1 MIKYPWYNVFCIKDF
16 FVLGR
21 VVNMENNI
29 SAVQQTIRAITW
41 SKQKRPILPQILAII
56 FCSSITIIDII
67 SGYRFLSFSIGNVTF
82 TFAHFLPMLLFGIMG
97 YLDGMIFLI
106 VQFFAY
112 GIFAFDESYLS
123 FITMLMC
130 AAIYFISRGRWILS
144 WKKFWISVILMSVM
158 YGNLWV
164 PIAFDLMYGKIMIPT
179 MREEVCYFFAAL
191 PESALALMIVRE
203 VFVKLDDKYK
213 SKVYMGQFYTK
224 FYEEDVMPS
233 GLDRSSKLGKQV
245 TIGLLIDLLVIII
258 ATIVLNSVMWGNY
271 ATELTALE
279 DKGNPTQVIISMI
292 LMLLSVVVPV
302 VIISYYVLQKMTIQP
317 ISRLTEYIKG
327 YSETIDTTRE
337 EYTDSLEAVKPVT
350 KDEIW
355 ELYSS
360 TGRLVT
366 DTTNYI
372 KRLRKEQ
379 QLEEDLEMEKAANEA
394 KSQFLSNMSHEIRTP
409 INAVLGF
416 DEMIIR
422 ETQERGTLKYATD
435 IKTASENLLQI
446 INDILDLSRIES
458 GRLEIE
464 DRKFDFSEMLNGLI
478 SMADVQASNKGLQL
492 MTHINPD
499 MPSFLRG
506 DEMRIR
512 QCALNIL
519 SNAVKYTEEGSVTLN
534 VDYETID
541 SHTIEVTIE
550 VTDTG
555 IGIKKEDLDRI
566 FTPYERLED
575 GLERHIQGTGLGL
588 DIVRRI
594 LDKMGSKLEV
604 RSIYGEGS
612 TFFFSL
618 RVPVEGWEPLGDV
631 FKRYEETKL
640 EMNRYHESFQAPKAH
655 ILVIDD
661 TNMNLMVIRGLLKRT
676 RIQIDTAD
684 SGREALQMI
693 CRESYDMIFIDHKM
707 PGMDGIETLHAMNE
721 LEDNQNQDTIKVALT
736 ANAISGAR
744 EEYIGAGFDD
754 YLSKPIDMDKLE
766 KMLIHYLPKEYI
778 ILEGDEDYVEF
789 AEEGA
794 NYQDPSGSDE
804 DEVDLSEFD
813 DLQGIDIKAALK
825 NCDQIEILRA
835 ALHEFYVTIEKK
847 SEDIERFF
855 DERDYRNYTIAVHAL
870 KGNARLIGAGKLSS
884 DAAYLEQC
892 GNEEN
897 EAAIVEETP
906 KLLEFYRSYLEKLAP
921 IGKRD
926 NIDEENLQDISE
938 SEFKGALRDMRELIG
953 VFDYDNALSIMRM
966 LEQYKIP
973 EQYKDHWG
981 RIRQLMGAV
990 DLDGL
995 MEELKEE

>member
-1 MIKYPWYNVFCIKDF
+1 
-16 FVLGR
+16 
-21 VVNMENNI
+21 MENNI

-41 SKQKRPILPQILAII
+41 SKQKRPVHSQVMAILV
-56 FCSSITIIDII
+56 CSVFTIIDIA
-67 SGYRFLSFSIGNVTF
+67 SGYHFLAFSVGSATI

-106 VQFFAY
+106 IQFFAF
-112 GIFAFDESYLS
+112 GIFAFEESYLS

-130 AAIYFISRGRWILS
+130 AAIYFISRGRWLLS
-144 WKKFWISVILMSVM
+144 WKKIAISTVFMSLM
-158 YGNLWV
+158 YGNFWL
-164 PIAFDLMYGKIMIPT
+164 PIVFSLMKGEIMIPSIK
-179 MREEVCYFFAAL
+179 EEICYFFAAM
-191 PESALALMIVRE
+191 PELLIALTLARIFFL
-203 VFVKLDDKYK
+203 KLDDKYK
-213 SKVYMGQFYTK
+213 NMVYMGQFYTK
-224 FYEEDVMPS
+224 FYKEEVMPS
-233 GLDRSSKLGKQV
+233 GLDRRSKLGKQV
-245 TIGLLIDLLVIII
+245 TIGLTIDLLVIII
-258 ATIVLNSVMWGNY
+258 ATIVLNGVVWGNY
-271 ATELTALE
+271 ATQMAMR
-279 DKGNPTQVIISMI
+279 DHGGNPTQVIISMI
-292 LMLLSVVVPV
+292 LMLLSLVVPI
-302 VIISYYVLQKMTIQP
+302 VIISYYVFQQMTIQP
-317 ISRLTEYIKG
+317 IFRLTEYIKG
-327 YSETIDTTRE
+327 YSETIDSTRE
-337 EYTDSLEAVKPVT
+337 EYTESLEAVKPGT
-350 KDEIW
+350 TDEIW
-355 ELYSS
+355 ELYCS

-422 ETQERGTLKYATD
+422 ETRERGTLKYATD
-435 IKTASENLLQI
+435 IKTAGETLLQL

-464 DRKFDFSEMLNGLI
+464 DRKFDLSEMLNGLI

-499 MPSFLRG
+499 IPSFLRG
-506 DEMRIR
+506 DEMRVR
-512 QCALNIL
+512 QCAMNIL
-519 SNAVKYTEEGSVTLN
+519 SNAVKYTEEGTVTLN
-534 VDYETID
+534 VDYLTID
-541 SHTIEVTIE
+541 SHTIELTIQ

-555 IGIKKEDLDRI
+555 IGIKKEDLERI
-566 FTPYERLED
+566 FTPYERLEE

-594 LDKMGSKLEV
+594 LEKMGSRLEV

-612 TFFFSL
+612 TFFFTL
-618 RVPVEGWEPLGDV
+618 RIPVEGWEPLGDV

-640 EMNRYHESFQAPKAH
+640 EMNRYHESFQAPDAR

-693 CRESYDMIFIDHKM
+693 CREQYDMIFIDHKM
-707 PGMDGIETLHAMNE
+707 PGMDGIETLHAMDA
-721 LEDNQNQDTIKVALT
+721 LEGSLNKDTIKVALT

-744 EEYIGAGFDD
+744 EEYIGVGFDD
-754 YLSKPIDMDKLE
+754 YLSKPINMDKLE
-766 KMLIHYLPKEYI
+766 KMLIHYIPKDLI
-778 ILEGDEDYVEF
+778 VMEGDEGYVAF
-789 AEEGA
+789 VEEGA
-794 NYQDPSGSDE
+794 NYQDVEQTGE
-804 DEVDLSEFD
+804 EEVDLSEFD
-813 DLQGIDIKAALK
+813 DLQGIDIKVALK
-825 NCDQIEILRA
+825 NCDQVDILRE
-835 ALHEFYVTIEKK
+835 ALYEFYVTIEKK
-847 SEDIERFF
+847 SEDIQRFA
-855 DERDYRNYTIAVHAL
+855 DNKDYRNYTIAVHAL
-870 KGNARLIGAGKLSS
+870 KGNARLVGAGKLSS

-897 EAAIVEETP
+897 EVVIMEETP

-926 NIDEENLQDISE
+926 TINEENLQDISE
-938 SEFKGALRDMRELIG
+938 SEFLGALRDMRELVG

-966 LEQYKIP
+966 LEQYRIP
-973 EQYKDHWG
+973 EKYKDYWG
-981 RIRQLMGAV
+981 RIKQLMAAV

>member
-1 MIKYPWYNVFCIKDF
+1 
-16 FVLGR
+16 
-21 VVNMENNI
+21 MENNI

-41 SKQKRPILPQILAII
+41 SKQKRPVHSQVMAILV
-56 FCSSITIIDII
+56 CSVFTIIDIA
-67 SGYRFLSFSIGNVTF
+67 SGYHFLAFSVGSVTI

-106 VQFFAY
+106 IQFFAF
-112 GIFAFDESYLS
+112 GIFAFEESYLS

-130 AAIYFISRGRWILS
+130 AAIYFISRGRWLLS
-144 WKKFWISVILMSVM
+144 WKKIAISTVFMSLM
-158 YGNLWV
+158 YGNFWL
-164 PIAFDLMYGKIMIPT
+164 PIAFSLMKGEIMIPSIK
-179 MREEVCYFFAAL
+179 EEICYFFAAM
-191 PESALALMIVRE
+191 PELLIALTLARIFFL
-203 VFVKLDDKYK
+203 KLDDKYK
-213 SKVYMGQFYTK
+213 NMVYMGQFYTK
-224 FYEEDVMPS
+224 FYKEEVIPS
-233 GLDRSSKLGKQV
+233 GLDRRSKLGKQV
-245 TIGLLIDLLVIII
+245 TIGLTIDLLVIII
-258 ATIVLNSVMWGNY
+258 ATIVLNGVVWGNY
-271 ATELTALE
+271 ATQMAMR
-279 DKGNPTQVIISMI
+279 DHGGNPTQVIISMI
-292 LMLLSVVVPV
+292 LMLLSLVVPI
-302 VIISYYVLQKMTIQP
+302 VIISYYVFQQMTIQP
-317 ISRLTEYIKG
+317 IFRLTEYIKG
-327 YSETIDTTRE
+327 YSETIDSTRE
-337 EYTDSLEAVKPVT
+337 EYTESLEAVKPGT
-350 KDEIW
+350 TDEIW
-355 ELYSS
+355 ELYCS

-422 ETQERGTLKYATD
+422 ETRERGTLKYATD
-435 IKTASENLLQI
+435 IKTAGETLLQL

-464 DRKFDFSEMLNGLI
+464 DRKFDLSEMLNGLI

-499 MPSFLRG
+499 IPSFLRG
-506 DEMRIR
+506 DEMRVR
-512 QCALNIL
+512 QCAMNIL
-519 SNAVKYTEEGSVTLN
+519 SNAVKYTEEGTVTLN
-534 VDYETID
+534 VDYLTID
-541 SHTIEVTIE
+541 SHTIELTIQ

-555 IGIKKEDLDRI
+555 IGIKKEDLERI
-566 FTPYERLED
+566 FTPYERLEE

-594 LDKMGSKLEV
+594 LEKMGSRLEV

-612 TFFFSL
+612 TFFFTL
-618 RVPVEGWEPLGDV
+618 RIPVEGWEPLGDV

-640 EMNRYHESFQAPKAH
+640 EMNRYHESFQAPDAR

-693 CRESYDMIFIDHKM
+693 CREQYDMIFIDHKM
-707 PGMDGIETLHAMNE
+707 PGMDGIETLHAMDA
-721 LEDNQNQDTIKVALT
+721 LEGSLNKDTIKVALT

-744 EEYIGAGFDD
+744 EEYIGVGFDD
-754 YLSKPIDMDKLE
+754 YLSKPINMDKLE
-766 KMLIHYLPKEYI
+766 KMLIHYIPKDLI
-778 ILEGDEDYVEF
+778 VMEGDEGYVAF
-789 AEEGA
+789 VEEGA
-794 NYQDPSGSDE
+794 NYQDVEQTGE
-804 DEVDLSEFD
+804 EEVDLSEFD
-813 DLQGIDIKAALK
+813 DLQGIDIKVALK
-825 NCDQIEILRA
+825 NCDQVDILRE
-835 ALHEFYVTIEKK
+835 ALYEFYVTIEKK
-847 SEDIERFF
+847 SEDIQRFA
-855 DERDYRNYTIAVHAL
+855 DNKDYRNYTIAVHAL
-870 KGNARLIGAGKLSS
+870 KGNARLVGAGKLSS

-897 EAAIVEETP
+897 EVVIMEETP

-926 NIDEENLQDISE
+926 TINEENLQDISE
-938 SEFKGALRDMRELIG
+938 SEFLGALRDMRELVG

-966 LEQYKIP
+966 LEQYRIP
-973 EQYKDHWG
+973 EKYKDYWG
-981 RIRQLMGAV
+981 RIKQLMAAV

>member
-1 MIKYPWYNVFCIKDF
+1 
-16 FVLGR
+16 
-21 VVNMENNI
+21 MENNI

-41 SKQKRPILPQILAII
+41 SKQKRPVHSQVMAILV
-56 FCSSITIIDII
+56 CSVFTIIDIA
-67 SGYRFLSFSIGNVTF
+67 SGYHFLAFSVGSATI

-106 VQFFAY
+106 IQFFAF
-112 GIFAFDESYLS
+112 GIFAFEESYLS

-130 AAIYFISRGRWILS
+130 AAIYFISRGRWLLS
-144 WKKFWISVILMSVM
+144 WKKIAISTVFMSLM
-158 YGNLWV
+158 YGNFWL
-164 PIAFDLMYGKIMIPT
+164 PIAFSLMKGEIMIPSIK
-179 MREEVCYFFAAL
+179 EGICYFFAAM
-191 PESALALMIVRE
+191 PELLIALTLARIFFL
-203 VFVKLDDKYK
+203 KLDDKYK
-213 SKVYMGQFYTK
+213 NMVYMGQFYTK
-224 FYEEDVMPS
+224 FYKEEVMPS
-233 GLDRSSKLGKQV
+233 GLDRRSKLGKQV
-245 TIGLLIDLLVIII
+245 TIGLTIDLLVIII
-258 ATIVLNSVMWGNY
+258 ATIVLNGVVWGNY
-271 ATELTALE
+271 ATQMAMR
-279 DKGNPTQVIISMI
+279 DHGGNPTQVIISMI
-292 LMLLSVVVPV
+292 LMLLSLVVPI
-302 VIISYYVLQKMTIQP
+302 VIISYYVFQQMTIQP
-317 ISRLTEYIKG
+317 IFRLTEYIKG
-327 YSETIDTTRE
+327 YSETIDSTRE
-337 EYTDSLEAVKPVT
+337 EYTESLEAVKPGT
-350 KDEIW
+350 TDEIW
-355 ELYSS
+355 ELYCS

-422 ETQERGTLKYATD
+422 ETRERGTLKYATD
-435 IKTASENLLQI
+435 IKTAGETLLQL

-464 DRKFDFSEMLNGLI
+464 DRKFDLSEMLNGLI

-499 MPSFLRG
+499 IPSFLRG
-506 DEMRIR
+506 DEMRVR
-512 QCALNIL
+512 QCAMNIL
-519 SNAVKYTEEGSVTLN
+519 SNAVKYTEEGTVTLN
-534 VDYETID
+534 VDYLTID
-541 SHTIEVTIE
+541 SHTIELTIQ

-555 IGIKKEDLDRI
+555 IGIKKEDLERI
-566 FTPYERLED
+566 FTPYERLEE

-594 LDKMGSKLEV
+594 LEKMGSRLEV

-612 TFFFSL
+612 TFFFTL
-618 RVPVEGWEPLGDV
+618 RIPVEGWEPLGDV

-640 EMNRYHESFQAPKAH
+640 EMNRYHESFQAPDAR

-693 CRESYDMIFIDHKM
+693 CREQYDMIFIDHKM
-707 PGMDGIETLHAMNE
+707 PGMDGIETLHAMDA
-721 LEDNQNQDTIKVALT
+721 LEGSLNKDTIKVALT

-744 EEYIGAGFDD
+744 EEYIGVGFDD
-754 YLSKPIDMDKLE
+754 YLSKPINMDKLE
-766 KMLIHYLPKEYI
+766 KMLIHYIPKDLI
-778 ILEGDEDYVEF
+778 VMEGDEGYVAF
-789 AEEGA
+789 VEEGA
-794 NYQDPSGSDE
+794 NYQDVEQTGE
-804 DEVDLSEFD
+804 EEVDLSEFD
-813 DLQGIDIKAALK
+813 DLQGIDIKVALK
-825 NCDQIEILRA
+825 NCDQVDILRE
-835 ALHEFYVTIEKK
+835 ALYEFYVTIEKK
-847 SEDIERFF
+847 SEDIQRFA
-855 DERDYRNYTIAVHAL
+855 DNKDYRNYTIAVHAL
-870 KGNARLIGAGKLSS
+870 KGNARLVGAGKLSS

-897 EAAIVEETP
+897 EVVIMEETP

-926 NIDEENLQDISE
+926 TINEENLQDISE
-938 SEFKGALRDMRELIG
+938 SEFLGALRDMRELVG

-966 LEQYKIP
+966 LEQYRIP
-973 EQYKDHWG
+973 EKYKDYWG
-981 RIRQLMGAV
+981 RIKQLMAAV

>member
-1 MIKYPWYNVFCIKDF
+1 
-16 FVLGR
+16 
-21 VVNMENNI
+21 MENNI

-41 SKQKRPILPQILAII
+41 SKQKRPVHSQVMAILV
-56 FCSSITIIDII
+56 CSVFTIIDIA
-67 SGYRFLSFSIGNVTF
+67 SGYHFLAFSVGSATI

-106 VQFFAY
+106 IQFFAF
-112 GIFAFDESYLS
+112 GIFAFEESYLS

-130 AAIYFISRGRWILS
+130 AAIYFISRGRWLLS
-144 WKKFWISVILMSVM
+144 WKKIAISTVFMSLM
-158 YGNLWV
+158 YGNFWL
-164 PIAFDLMYGKIMIPT
+164 PIAFSLMKGEIMIPSIK
-179 MREEVCYFFAAL
+179 EGICYFFAAM
-191 PESALALMIVRE
+191 PELLIALTLARIFFL
-203 VFVKLDDKYK
+203 KLDDKYK
-213 SKVYMGQFYTK
+213 NMVYMGQFYTK
-224 FYEEDVMPS
+224 FYKEEVMPS
-233 GLDRSSKLGKQV
+233 GLDRRSKLGKQV
-245 TIGLLIDLLVIII
+245 TIGLTIDLLVIII
-258 ATIVLNSVMWGNY
+258 ATIVLNGVVWGNY
-271 ATELTALE
+271 ATQMAMR
-279 DKGNPTQVIISMI
+279 DHGGNPTQVIISMI
-292 LMLLSVVVPV
+292 LMLLSLVVPI
-302 VIISYYVLQKMTIQP
+302 VIISYYVFQQMTIQP
-317 ISRLTEYIKG
+317 IFRLTEYIKG
-327 YSETIDTTRE
+327 YSETIDSTRE
-337 EYTDSLEAVKPVT
+337 EYTESLEAVKPGT
-350 KDEIW
+350 TDEIW
-355 ELYSS
+355 ELYCS

-422 ETQERGTLKYATD
+422 ETRERGTLKYATD
-435 IKTASENLLQI
+435 IKTAGETLLQL

-464 DRKFDFSEMLNGLI
+464 DRKFDLSEMLNGLI

-499 MPSFLRG
+499 IPSFLRG
-506 DEMRIR
+506 DEMRVR
-512 QCALNIL
+512 QCAMNIL
-519 SNAVKYTEEGSVTLN
+519 SNAVKYTEEGTVTLN
-534 VDYETID
+534 VDYLTID
-541 SHTIEVTIE
+541 SHTIELTIQ

-555 IGIKKEDLDRI
+555 IGIKKEDLERI
-566 FTPYERLED
+566 FTPYERLEE

-594 LDKMGSKLEV
+594 LEKMGSRLEV

-612 TFFFSL
+612 TFFFTL
-618 RVPVEGWEPLGDV
+618 RIPVEGWEPLGDV

-640 EMNRYHESFQAPKAH
+640 EMNRYHESFQAPDAR

-693 CRESYDMIFIDHKM
+693 CREQYDMIFIDHKM
-707 PGMDGIETLHAMNE
+707 PGMDGIETLHAMDA
-721 LEDNQNQDTIKVALT
+721 LEGSLNKDTIKVALT

-744 EEYIGAGFDD
+744 EEYIGVGFDD

-766 KMLIHYLPKEYI
+766 KMLIHYIPKDLI
-778 ILEGDEDYVEF
+778 VMEGDEGYVAF
-789 AEEGA
+789 VEEGA
-794 NYQDPSGSDE
+794 NYQDVEQTGE
-804 DEVDLSEFD
+804 EEVDLSEFD
-813 DLQGIDIKAALK
+813 DLQGIDIKVALK
-825 NCDQIEILRA
+825 NCDQVDILRE
-835 ALHEFYVTIEKK
+835 ALYEFYVTIEKK
-847 SEDIERFF
+847 SEDIQRFA
-855 DERDYRNYTIAVHAL
+855 DNKDYRNYTIAVHAL
-870 KGNARLIGAGKLSS
+870 KGNARLVGAGKLSS

-897 EAAIVEETP
+897 EVVIMEETP

-926 NIDEENLQDISE
+926 TINEENLQDISE
-938 SEFKGALRDMRELIG
+938 SEFLGALRDMRELVG

-966 LEQYKIP
+966 LEQYRIP
-973 EQYKDHWG
+973 EKYKDYWG
-981 RIRQLMGAV
+981 RIKQLMAAV

>member
-1 MIKYPWYNVFCIKDF
+1 
-16 FVLGR
+16 
-21 VVNMENNI
+21 MENNI

-41 SKQKRPILPQILAII
+41 SKQKRPVHSQVMAILV
-56 FCSSITIIDII
+56 CSVFTIIDIA
-67 SGYRFLSFSIGNVTF
+67 SGYHFLAFSVGSVTI

-106 VQFFAY
+106 IQFFAF
-112 GIFAFDESYLS
+112 GIFAFEESYLS

-130 AAIYFISRGRWILS
+130 AAIYFISRGRWLLS
-144 WKKFWISVILMSVM
+144 WKKIAISTVFMSLM
-158 YGNLWV
+158 YGNFWL
-164 PIAFDLMYGKIMIPT
+164 PIAFSLMKGEIMIPSIK
-179 MREEVCYFFAAL
+179 EEICYFFAAM
-191 PESALALMIVRE
+191 PELLIALTLARIFFL
-203 VFVKLDDKYK
+203 KLDDKYK
-213 SKVYMGQFYTK
+213 NMVYMGQFYTK
-224 FYEEDVMPS
+224 FYKEEVMPS
-233 GLDRSSKLGKQV
+233 GLDRRSKLGKQV
-245 TIGLLIDLLVIII
+245 TIGLTIDLLVIII
-258 ATIVLNSVMWGNY
+258 ATIVLNGVVWGNY
-271 ATELTALE
+271 ATQMAMR
-279 DKGNPTQVIISMI
+279 DHGGNPTQVIISMI
-292 LMLLSVVVPV
+292 LMLLSLVVPI
-302 VIISYYVLQKMTIQP
+302 VIISYYVFQQMTIQP
-317 ISRLTEYIKG
+317 IFRLTEYIKG
-327 YSETIDTTRE
+327 YSETIDSTRE
-337 EYTDSLEAVKPVT
+337 EYTESLEAVKPGT
-350 KDEIW
+350 TDEIW
-355 ELYSS
+355 ELYCS

-422 ETQERGTLKYATD
+422 ETRERGTLKYATD
-435 IKTASENLLQI
+435 IKTAGETLLQL

-464 DRKFDFSEMLNGLI
+464 DRKFDLSEMLNGLI

-499 MPSFLRG
+499 IPSFLRG
-506 DEMRIR
+506 DEMRVR
-512 QCALNIL
+512 QCAMNIL
-519 SNAVKYTEEGSVTLN
+519 SNAVKYTEEGTVTLN
-534 VDYETID
+534 VDYLTID
-541 SHTIEVTIE
+541 SHTIELTIQ

-555 IGIKKEDLDRI
+555 IGIKKEDLERI
-566 FTPYERLED
+566 FTPYERLEE

-594 LDKMGSKLEV
+594 LEKMGSRLEV

-612 TFFFSL
+612 TFFFTL
-618 RVPVEGWEPLGDV
+618 RIPVEGWEPLGDV

-640 EMNRYHESFQAPKAH
+640 EMNRYHESFQAPDAR

-693 CRESYDMIFIDHKM
+693 CREQYDMIFIDHKM
-707 PGMDGIETLHAMNE
+707 PGMDGIETLHAMDA
-721 LEDNQNQDTIKVALT
+721 LEGSLNKDTIKVALT

-744 EEYIGAGFDD
+744 EEYIGVGFDD
-754 YLSKPIDMDKLE
+754 YLSKPINMDKLE
-766 KMLIHYLPKEYI
+766 KMLIHYIPKDLI
-778 ILEGDEDYVEF
+778 VMEGDEGYVAF
-789 AEEGA
+789 VEEGA
-794 NYQDPSGSDE
+794 NYQDVEQTGE
-804 DEVDLSEFD
+804 EEVDLSEFD
-813 DLQGIDIKAALK
+813 DLQGIDIKVALK
-825 NCDQIEILRA
+825 NCDQVDILRE
-835 ALHEFYVTIEKK
+835 ALYEFYVTIEKK
-847 SEDIERFF
+847 SEDIQRFA
-855 DERDYRNYTIAVHAL
+855 DNKDYRNYTIAVHAL
-870 KGNARLIGAGKLSS
+870 KGNARLVGAGKLSS

-897 EAAIVEETP
+897 EVVIMEETP

-926 NIDEENLQDISE
+926 TINEENLQDISE
-938 SEFKGALRDMRELIG
+938 SEFLGALRDMRELVG

-966 LEQYKIP
+966 LEQYRIP
-973 EQYKDHWG
+973 EKYKDYWG
-981 RIRQLMGAV
+981 RIKQLMAAV

>member
-1 MIKYPWYNVFCIKDF
+1 
-16 FVLGR
+16 
-21 VVNMENNI
+21 MENNI

-41 SKQKRPILPQILAII
+41 SKQKRPVHSQVMAILV
-56 FCSSITIIDII
+56 CSVFTIIDIA
-67 SGYRFLSFSIGNVTF
+67 SGYHFLAFSVGSATI

-106 VQFFAY
+106 IQFFAF
-112 GIFAFDESYLS
+112 GIFAFEESYLS

-130 AAIYFISRGRWILS
+130 AAIYFISRGRWLLS
-144 WKKFWISVILMSVM
+144 WKKIAISTVFMSLM
-158 YGNLWV
+158 YGNFWL
-164 PIAFDLMYGKIMIPT
+164 PIAFSLMKGEIMIPSIK
-179 MREEVCYFFAAL
+179 EEICYFFAAM
-191 PESALALMIVRE
+191 PELLIALTLARIFFL
-203 VFVKLDDKYK
+203 KLDDKYK
-213 SKVYMGQFYTK
+213 NMVYMGQFYTK
-224 FYEEDVMPS
+224 FYKEEVMPS
-233 GLDRSSKLGKQV
+233 GLDRRSKLGKQV
-245 TIGLLIDLLVIII
+245 TIGLTIDLLVIII
-258 ATIVLNSVMWGNY
+258 ATIVLNGVVWGNY
-271 ATELTALE
+271 ATQMAMR
-279 DKGNPTQVIISMI
+279 DHGGNPTQVIISMI
-292 LMLLSVVVPV
+292 LMLLSLVVPI
-302 VIISYYVLQKMTIQP
+302 VIISYYVFQQMTIQP
-317 ISRLTEYIKG
+317 IFRLTEYIKG
-327 YSETIDTTRE
+327 YSETIDSTRE
-337 EYTDSLEAVKPVT
+337 EYTESLEAVKPGT
-350 KDEIW
+350 TDEIW
-355 ELYSS
+355 ELYCS

-422 ETQERGTLKYATD
+422 ETRERGTLKYATD
-435 IKTASENLLQI
+435 IKTAGETLLQL

-464 DRKFDFSEMLNGLI
+464 DRKFDLSEMLNGLI

-499 MPSFLRG
+499 IPSFLRG
-506 DEMRIR
+506 DEMRVR
-512 QCALNIL
+512 QCAMNIL
-519 SNAVKYTEEGSVTLN
+519 SNAVKYTEEGTVTLN
-534 VDYETID
+534 VDYLTID
-541 SHTIEVTIE
+541 SHTIELTIQ

-555 IGIKKEDLDRI
+555 IGIKKEDLERI
-566 FTPYERLED
+566 FTPYERLEE

-594 LDKMGSKLEV
+594 LEKMGSRLEV

-612 TFFFSL
+612 TFFFTL
-618 RVPVEGWEPLGDV
+618 RIPVEGWEPLGDV

-640 EMNRYHESFQAPKAH
+640 EMNRYHESFQAPDAR

-693 CRESYDMIFIDHKM
+693 CREQYDMIFIDHKM
-707 PGMDGIETLHAMNE
+707 PGMDGIETLHAMDA
-721 LEDNQNQDTIKVALT
+721 LEGSLNKDTIKVALT

-744 EEYIGAGFDD
+744 EEYIGVGFDD

-766 KMLIHYLPKEYI
+766 KMLIHYIPKDLI
-778 ILEGDEDYVEF
+778 VMEGDEGYVAF
-789 AEEGA
+789 VEEGA
-794 NYQDPSGSDE
+794 NYQDVEQTGE
-804 DEVDLSEFD
+804 EEVDLSEFD
-813 DLQGIDIKAALK
+813 DLQGIDIKVALK
-825 NCDQIEILRA
+825 NCDQVDILRE
-835 ALHEFYVTIEKK
+835 ALYEFYVTIEKK
-847 SEDIERFF
+847 SEDIQRFA
-855 DERDYRNYTIAVHAL
+855 DNKDYRNYTIAVHAL
-870 KGNARLIGAGKLSS
+870 KGNARLVGAGKLSS

-897 EAAIVEETP
+897 EVVIMEETP

-926 NIDEENLQDISE
+926 TINEENLQDISE
-938 SEFKGALRDMRELIG
+938 SEFLGALRDMRELVG

-966 LEQYKIP
+966 LEQYRIP
-973 EQYKDHWG
+973 EKYKDYWG
-981 RIRQLMGAV
+981 RIKQLMAAV

>member
-1 MIKYPWYNVFCIKDF
+1 
-16 FVLGR
+16 
-21 VVNMENNI
+21 MENNI

-41 SKQKRPILPQILAII
+41 SKQKRPVHSQVMAILV
-56 FCSSITIIDII
+56 CSVFTIIDIA
-67 SGYRFLSFSIGNVTF
+67 SGYHFLAFSVGSATI

-106 VQFFAY
+106 IQFFAF
-112 GIFAFDESYLS
+112 GIFAFEESYLS

-130 AAIYFISRGRWILS
+130 AAIYFISRGRWLLS
-144 WKKFWISVILMSVM
+144 WKKIAISTVFMSLM
-158 YGNLWV
+158 YGNFWL
-164 PIAFDLMYGKIMIPT
+164 PIAFSLMKGEIMIPSIK
-179 MREEVCYFFAAL
+179 EEICYFFAAM
-191 PESALALMIVRE
+191 PELLIALTLARIFFL
-203 VFVKLDDKYK
+203 KLDDKYK
-213 SKVYMGQFYTK
+213 NMVYMGQFYTK
-224 FYEEDVMPS
+224 FYKEEVMPS
-233 GLDRSSKLGKQV
+233 GLDRRSKLGKQV
-245 TIGLLIDLLVIII
+245 TIGLTIDLLVIII
-258 ATIVLNSVMWGNY
+258 ATIVLNGVVWGNY
-271 ATELTALE
+271 ATQMAMR
-279 DKGNPTQVIISMI
+279 DHGGNPTQVIISMI
-292 LMLLSVVVPV
+292 LMLLSLVVPI
-302 VIISYYVLQKMTIQP
+302 VIISYYVFQQMTIQP
-317 ISRLTEYIKG
+317 IFRLTEYIKG
-327 YSETIDTTRE
+327 YSETIDSTRE
-337 EYTDSLEAVKPVT
+337 EYTESLEAVKPGT
-350 KDEIW
+350 TDEIW
-355 ELYSS
+355 ELYCS

-422 ETQERGTLKYATD
+422 ETRERGTLKYATD
-435 IKTASENLLQI
+435 IKTAGETLLQL

-464 DRKFDFSEMLNGLI
+464 DRKFDLSEMLNGLI

-499 MPSFLRG
+499 IPSFLRG
-506 DEMRIR
+506 DEMRVR
-512 QCALNIL
+512 QCAMNIL
-519 SNAVKYTEEGSVTLN
+519 SNAVKYTEEGTVTLN
-534 VDYETID
+534 VDYLTID
-541 SHTIEVTIE
+541 SHTIELTIQ

-555 IGIKKEDLDRI
+555 IGIKKEDLERI
-566 FTPYERLED
+566 FTPYERLEE

-594 LDKMGSKLEV
+594 LEKMGSRLEV

-612 TFFFSL
+612 TFFFTL
-618 RVPVEGWEPLGDV
+618 RIPVEGWEPLGDV

-640 EMNRYHESFQAPKAH
+640 EMNRYHESFQAPDAR

-661 TNMNLMVIRGLLKRT
+661 TNMNLMVIRGLLNRT

-693 CRESYDMIFIDHKM
+693 CREQYDMIFIDHKM
-707 PGMDGIETLHAMNE
+707 PGMDGIETLHAMDA
-721 LEDNQNQDTIKVALT
+721 LEGSLNKDTIKVALT

-744 EEYIGAGFDD
+744 EEYIGVGFDD

-766 KMLIHYLPKEYI
+766 KMLIHYIPKDLI
-778 ILEGDEDYVEF
+778 VMEGDEGYVAF
-789 AEEGA
+789 VEEGA
-794 NYQDPSGSDE
+794 NYQDVEQTGE
-804 DEVDLSEFD
+804 EEVDLSEFD
-813 DLQGIDIKAALK
+813 DLQGIDIKVALK
-825 NCDQIEILRA
+825 NCDQVDILRE
-835 ALHEFYVTIEKK
+835 ALYEFYVTIEKK
-847 SEDIERFF
+847 SEDIQRFA
-855 DERDYRNYTIAVHAL
+855 DNKDYRNYTIAVHAL
-870 KGNARLIGAGKLSS
+870 KGNARLVGAGKLSS

-897 EAAIVEETP
+897 EVVIMEETP

-926 NIDEENLQDISE
+926 TINEENLQDISE
-938 SEFKGALRDMRELIG
+938 SEFLGALRDMRELVG

-966 LEQYKIP
+966 LEQYRIP
-973 EQYKDHWG
+973 EKYKDYWG
-981 RIRQLMGAV
+981 RIKQLMAAV

>member
-1 MIKYPWYNVFCIKDF
+1 
-16 FVLGR
+16 
-21 VVNMENNI
+21 MENNI

-41 SKQKRPILPQILAII
+41 SKQKRPVHSQVMAILV
-56 FCSSITIIDII
+56 CSVFTIIDIA
-67 SGYRFLSFSIGNVTF
+67 SGYHFLAFSVGSATI

-106 VQFFAY
+106 IQFFAF
-112 GIFAFDESYLS
+112 GIFAFEESYLS

-130 AAIYFISRGRWILS
+130 AAIYFISRGRWLLS
-144 WKKFWISVILMSVM
+144 WKKIAISTVFMSLM
-158 YGNLWV
+158 YGNFWL
-164 PIAFDLMYGKIMIPT
+164 PIAFSLMKGEIMIPSIK
-179 MREEVCYFFAAL
+179 EEICYFFAAM
-191 PESALALMIVRE
+191 PELLIALTLARIFFL
-203 VFVKLDDKYK
+203 KLDDKYK
-213 SKVYMGQFYTK
+213 NMVYMGQFYTK
-224 FYEEDVMPS
+224 FYKEEVMPS
-233 GLDRSSKLGKQV
+233 GLDRRSKLGKQV
-245 TIGLLIDLLVIII
+245 TIGLTIDLLVIII
-258 ATIVLNSVMWGNY
+258 ATIVLNGVVWGNY
-271 ATELTALE
+271 ATQMAMR
-279 DKGNPTQVIISMI
+279 DHGGNPTQVIISMI
-292 LMLLSVVVPV
+292 LMLLSLVVPI
-302 VIISYYVLQKMTIQP
+302 VIISYYVFQQMTIQP
-317 ISRLTEYIKG
+317 IFRLTEYIKG
-327 YSETIDTTRE
+327 YSETIDSTRE
-337 EYTDSLEAVKPVT
+337 EYTESLEAVKPGT
-350 KDEIW
+350 TDEIW
-355 ELYSS
+355 ELYCS

-422 ETQERGTLKYATD
+422 ETRERGTLKYATD
-435 IKTASENLLQI
+435 IKTAGETLLQL

-464 DRKFDFSEMLNGLI
+464 DRKFDLSEMLNGLI

-499 MPSFLRG
+499 IPSFLRG
-506 DEMRIR
+506 DEMRVR
-512 QCALNIL
+512 QCAMNIL
-519 SNAVKYTEEGSVTLN
+519 SNAVKYTEEGTVTLN
-534 VDYETID
+534 VDYLTID
-541 SHTIEVTIE
+541 SHTIELTIQ

-555 IGIKKEDLDRI
+555 IGIKKEDLERI
-566 FTPYERLED
+566 FTPYERLEE

-594 LDKMGSKLEV
+594 LEKMGSRLEV

-612 TFFFSL
+612 TFFFTL
-618 RVPVEGWEPLGDV
+618 RIPVEGWEPLGDV

-640 EMNRYHESFQAPKAH
+640 EMNRYHESFQAPDAR

-693 CRESYDMIFIDHKM
+693 CREQYDMIFIDHKM
-707 PGMDGIETLHAMNE
+707 PGMDGIETLHAMDA
-721 LEDNQNQDTIKVALT
+721 LEGSLNKDTIKVALT

-744 EEYIGAGFDD
+744 EEYIGVGFDD
-754 YLSKPIDMDKLE
+754 YLSKPINMDKLE
-766 KMLIHYLPKEYI
+766 KMLIQYIPKDLI
-778 ILEGDEDYVEF
+778 VMEGDEGYVAF
-789 AEEGA
+789 VEEGA
-794 NYQDPSGSDE
+794 NYQDVEQTGE
-804 DEVDLSEFD
+804 EEVDLSEFD
-813 DLQGIDIKAALK
+813 DLQGIDIKVALK
-825 NCDQIEILRA
+825 NCDQVDILRE
-835 ALHEFYVTIEKK
+835 ALYEFYVTIEKK
-847 SEDIERFF
+847 SEDIQRFA
-855 DERDYRNYTIAVHAL
+855 DNKDYRNYTIAVHAL
-870 KGNARLIGAGKLSS
+870 KGNARLVGAGKLSS

-897 EAAIVEETP
+897 EVVIMEETP

-926 NIDEENLQDISE
+926 TINEENLQDISE
-938 SEFKGALRDMRELIG
+938 SEFLGALRDMRELVG

-966 LEQYKIP
+966 LEQYRIP
-973 EQYKDHWG
+973 EKYKDYWG
-981 RIRQLMGAV
+981 RIKQLMAAV

>member
-1 MIKYPWYNVFCIKDF
+1 
-16 FVLGR
+16 
-21 VVNMENNI
+21 MENNI

-41 SKQKRPILPQILAII
+41 SKQKRPVHSQVMAILV
-56 FCSSITIIDII
+56 CSVFTIIDIA
-67 SGYRFLSFSIGNVTF
+67 SGYHFLAFSVGSATI

-106 VQFFAY
+106 IQFFAF
-112 GIFAFDESYLS
+112 GIFAFEESYLS

-130 AAIYFISRGRWILS
+130 AAIYFISRGRWLLS
-144 WKKFWISVILMSVM
+144 WKKIAISTVFMSLM
-158 YGNLWV
+158 YGNFWL
-164 PIAFDLMYGKIMIPT
+164 PIAFSLMKGEIMIPSIK
-179 MREEVCYFFAAL
+179 EEICYFFAAM
-191 PESALALMIVRE
+191 PELLIALTLARIFFL
-203 VFVKLDDKYK
+203 KLDDKYK
-213 SKVYMGQFYTK
+213 NMVYMGQFYTK
-224 FYEEDVMPS
+224 FYKEEVMPS
-233 GLDRSSKLGKQV
+233 GLDRRSKLGKQV
-245 TIGLLIDLLVIII
+245 TIGLTIDLLVIII
-258 ATIVLNSVMWGNY
+258 ATIVLNGVVWGNY
-271 ATELTALE
+271 ATQMAMR
-279 DKGNPTQVIISMI
+279 DHGGNPTQVIISMI
-292 LMLLSVVVPV
+292 LMLLSLVVPI
-302 VIISYYVLQKMTIQP
+302 VIISYYVFQQMTIQP
-317 ISRLTEYIKG
+317 IFRLTEYIKG
-327 YSETIDTTRE
+327 YSETIDSTRE
-337 EYTDSLEAVKPVT
+337 EYTESLEAVKPGT
-350 KDEIW
+350 TDEIW
-355 ELYSS
+355 ELYCS

-422 ETQERGTLKYATD
+422 ETRERGTLKYATD
-435 IKTASENLLQI
+435 IKTAGETLLQL

-464 DRKFDFSEMLNGLI
+464 DRKFDLSEMLNGLI

-499 MPSFLRG
+499 IPSFLRG
-506 DEMRIR
+506 DEMRVR
-512 QCALNIL
+512 QCAMNIL
-519 SNAVKYTEEGSVTLN
+519 SNAVKYTEEGTVTLN
-534 VDYETID
+534 VDYLTID
-541 SHTIEVTIE
+541 SHTIELTIQ

-555 IGIKKEDLDRI
+555 IGIKKEDLERI
-566 FTPYERLED
+566 FTPYERLEE

-594 LDKMGSKLEV
+594 LEKMGSRLEV
-604 RSIYGEGS
+604 RSIYDEGS
-612 TFFFSL
+612 TFFFTL
-618 RVPVEGWEPLGDV
+618 RIPVEGWEPLGDV

-640 EMNRYHESFQAPKAH
+640 EMNRYHESFQAPDAR

-693 CRESYDMIFIDHKM
+693 CREQYDMIFIDHKM
-707 PGMDGIETLHAMNE
+707 PGMDGIETLHAMDA
-721 LEDNQNQDTIKVALT
+721 LEGSLNKDTIKVALT

-744 EEYIGAGFDD
+744 EEYIGVGFDD
-754 YLSKPIDMDKLE
+754 YLSKPINMDKLE
-766 KMLIHYLPKEYI
+766 KMLIHYIPKDLI
-778 ILEGDEDYVEF
+778 VMEGDEGYVAF
-789 AEEGA
+789 VEEGA
-794 NYQDPSGSDE
+794 NYQDVEQTGE
-804 DEVDLSEFD
+804 EEVDLSEFD
-813 DLQGIDIKAALK
+813 DLQGIDIKVALK
-825 NCDQIEILRA
+825 NCDQVDILRE
-835 ALHEFYVTIEKK
+835 ALYEFYVTIEKK
-847 SEDIERFF
+847 SEDIQRFA
-855 DERDYRNYTIAVHAL
+855 DNKDYRNYTIAVHAL
-870 KGNARLIGAGKLSS
+870 KGNARLVGAGKLSS

-897 EAAIVEETP
+897 EVVIMEETP

-926 NIDEENLQDISE
+926 TINEENLQDISE
-938 SEFKGALRDMRELIG
+938 SEFLGALRDMRELVG

-966 LEQYKIP
+966 LEQYRIP
-973 EQYKDHWG
+973 EKYKDYWG
-981 RIRQLMGAV
+981 RIKQLMAAV

>member
-1 MIKYPWYNVFCIKDF
+1 
-16 FVLGR
+16 
-21 VVNMENNI
+21 MENNI

-41 SKQKRPILPQILAII
+41 SKQKRPVHSQVMAILV
-56 FCSSITIIDII
+56 CSVFTIIDIA
-67 SGYRFLSFSIGNVTF
+67 SGYHFLAFSVGSATI

-106 VQFFAY
+106 IQFFAF
-112 GIFAFDESYLS
+112 GIFAFEESYLS

-130 AAIYFISRGRWILS
+130 AAIYFISRGRWLLS
-144 WKKFWISVILMSVM
+144 WKKIAISTVFMSLM
-158 YGNLWV
+158 YGNFWL
-164 PIAFDLMYGKIMIPT
+164 PIAFSLMKGEIMIPSIK
-179 MREEVCYFFAAL
+179 EEICYFFAAM
-191 PESALALMIVRE
+191 PELLIALTLARIFFL
-203 VFVKLDDKYK
+203 KLDDKYK
-213 SKVYMGQFYTK
+213 NMVYMGQFYTK
-224 FYEEDVMPS
+224 FYKEEVMPS
-233 GLDRSSKLGKQV
+233 GLDRRSKLGKQV
-245 TIGLLIDLLVIII
+245 TIGLTIDLLVIII
-258 ATIVLNSVMWGNY
+258 ATIVLNGVVWGNY
-271 ATELTALE
+271 ATQMAMR
-279 DKGNPTQVIISMI
+279 DHGGNPTQVIISMI
-292 LMLLSVVVPV
+292 LMLLSLVVPI
-302 VIISYYVLQKMTIQP
+302 VIISYYVFQQMTIQP
-317 ISRLTEYIKG
+317 IFRLTEYIKG
-327 YSETIDTTRE
+327 YSETIDSTRE
-337 EYTDSLEAVKPVT
+337 EYTESLEAVKPGT
-350 KDEIW
+350 TDEIW
-355 ELYSS
+355 ELYCS

-422 ETQERGTLKYATD
+422 ETRERGTLKYATD
-435 IKTASENLLQI
+435 IKTAGETLLQL

-464 DRKFDFSEMLNGLI
+464 DRKFDLSEMLNGLI

-499 MPSFLRG
+499 IPSFLRG
-506 DEMRIR
+506 DEMRVR
-512 QCALNIL
+512 QCAMNIL
-519 SNAVKYTEEGSVTLN
+519 SNAVKYTEEGTVTLN
-534 VDYETID
+534 VDYLTID
-541 SHTIEVTIE
+541 SHTIELTIQ

-555 IGIKKEDLDRI
+555 IGIKKEDLERI
-566 FTPYERLED
+566 FTPYERLEE

-594 LDKMGSKLEV
+594 LEKMGSRLEV

-612 TFFFSL
+612 TFFFTL
-618 RVPVEGWEPLGDV
+618 RIPVEGWEPLGDV

-640 EMNRYHESFQAPKAH
+640 EMNRYHESFQAPDAR

-693 CRESYDMIFIDHKM
+693 CREQYDMIFIDHKM
-707 PGMDGIETLHAMNE
+707 PGMDGIETLHAMDA
-721 LEDNQNQDTIKVALT
+721 LEGSLNKDTIKVALT

-744 EEYIGAGFDD
+744 EEYIGVGFDD
-754 YLSKPIDMDKLE
+754 YLSKPINMDKLE
-766 KMLIHYLPKEYI
+766 KMLIHYIPKDLI
-778 ILEGDEDYVEF
+778 VMEGDEGYVAF
-789 AEEGA
+789 VEEGA
-794 NYQDPSGSDE
+794 NYQDVEQTGE
-804 DEVDLSEFD
+804 EEVDLSEFD
-813 DLQGIDIKAALK
+813 DLQGIDIKVALK
-825 NCDQIEILRA
+825 NCDQVDILRE
-835 ALHEFYVTIEKK
+835 ALYEFYVTIEKK
-847 SEDIERFF
+847 SEDIQRFA
-855 DERDYRNYTIAVHAL
+855 DNKDYRNYTIAVHAL
-870 KGNARLIGAGKLSS
+870 KGNARLVGAGKLSS

-897 EAAIVEETP
+897 EVVIMEETP
-906 KLLEFYRSYLEKLAP
+906 KLLEFYRSYLEKFAP

-926 NIDEENLQDISE
+926 TINEENLQDISE
-938 SEFKGALRDMRELIG
+938 SEFLGALRDMRELVG

-966 LEQYKIP
+966 LEQYRIP
-973 EQYKDHWG
+973 EKYKDYWG
-981 RIRQLMGAV
+981 RIKQLMAAV

>member
-1 MIKYPWYNVFCIKDF
+1 
-16 FVLGR
+16 
-21 VVNMENNI
+21 MENNI

-41 SKQKRPILPQILAII
+41 SKQKRPVHSQVMAILV
-56 FCSSITIIDII
+56 CSVFTIIDIA
-67 SGYRFLSFSIGNVTF
+67 SGYHFLAFSVGSATI

-106 VQFFAY
+106 IQFFAF
-112 GIFAFDESYLS
+112 GIFAFEESYLS

-130 AAIYFISRGRWILS
+130 AAIYFISRGRWLLS
-144 WKKFWISVILMSVM
+144 WKKIAISTVFMSLM
-158 YGNLWV
+158 YGNFWL
-164 PIAFDLMYGKIMIPT
+164 PIAFSLMKGEIMIPSIK
-179 MREEVCYFFAAL
+179 EEICYFFAAM
-191 PESALALMIVRE
+191 PELLIALTLARIFFL
-203 VFVKLDDKYK
+203 KLDDKYK
-213 SKVYMGQFYTK
+213 NMVYMGQFYTK
-224 FYEEDVMPS
+224 FYKEEVMPS
-233 GLDRSSKLGKQV
+233 GLDRRSKLGKQV
-245 TIGLLIDLLVIII
+245 TIGLTIDLLVIII
-258 ATIVLNSVMWGNY
+258 ATIVLNGVVWGNY
-271 ATELTALE
+271 ATQMAMR
-279 DKGNPTQVIISMI
+279 DHGGNPTQVIISMI
-292 LMLLSVVVPV
+292 LMLLSLVVPI
-302 VIISYYVLQKMTIQP
+302 VIISYYVFQQMTIQP
-317 ISRLTEYIKG
+317 IFRLTEYIKG
-327 YSETIDTTRE
+327 YSETIDSTRE
-337 EYTDSLEAVKPVT
+337 EYTESLEAVKPGT
-350 KDEIW
+350 TDEIW
-355 ELYSS
+355 ELYCS

-422 ETQERGTLKYATD
+422 ETRERGTLKYATD
-435 IKTASENLLQI
+435 IKTAGETLLQL

-464 DRKFDFSEMLNGLI
+464 DRKFDLSEMLNGLI

-499 MPSFLRG
+499 IPSFLRG
-506 DEMRIR
+506 DEMRVR
-512 QCALNIL
+512 QCAMNIL
-519 SNAVKYTEEGSVTLN
+519 SNAVKYTEEGTVTLN
-534 VDYETID
+534 VDYLTID
-541 SHTIEVTIE
+541 SHTIELTIQ

-555 IGIKKEDLDRI
+555 IGIKKEDLERI
-566 FTPYERLED
+566 FTPYERLEE

-594 LDKMGSKLEV
+594 LEKMGSRLEV

-612 TFFFSL
+612 TFFFTL
-618 RVPVEGWEPLGDV
+618 RIPVEGWEPLGDV

-640 EMNRYHESFQAPKAH
+640 EMNRYHESFQAPDAR

-693 CRESYDMIFIDHKM
+693 CREQYDMIFIDHKM
-707 PGMDGIETLHAMNE
+707 PGMDGIETLHAMDA
-721 LEDNQNQDTIKVALT
+721 LEGSLNKDTIKVALT

-744 EEYIGAGFDD
+744 EEYIGVGFDD
-754 YLSKPIDMDKLE
+754 YLSKPINMDKLE
-766 KMLIHYLPKEYI
+766 KMLIHYIPKDLI
-778 ILEGDEDYVEF
+778 VMEGDEGYVAF
-789 AEEGA
+789 VEEGA
-794 NYQDPSGSDE
+794 NYQDVEQTGE
-804 DEVDLSEFD
+804 EEVDLSEFD
-813 DLQGIDIKAALK
+813 DLQGIDIKVALK
-825 NCDQIEILRA
+825 NCDQVDILRE
-835 ALHEFYVTIEKK
+835 ALYEFYVTIEKK
-847 SEDIERFF
+847 SEDIQRFA
-855 DERDYRNYTIAVHAL
+855 DNKDYRNYTIAVHAL
-870 KGNARLIGAGKLSS
+870 KGNARLVGAGKLSS

-897 EAAIVEETP
+897 EVVIMEETP

-926 NIDEENLQDISE
+926 TINEENLQDISE
-938 SEFKGALRDMRELIG
+938 SEFLGALRDMRELVG

-966 LEQYKIP
+966 LEQYRIP
-973 EQYKDHWG
+973 EKYKDYWG
-981 RIRQLMGAV
+981 RIKQLMAAV